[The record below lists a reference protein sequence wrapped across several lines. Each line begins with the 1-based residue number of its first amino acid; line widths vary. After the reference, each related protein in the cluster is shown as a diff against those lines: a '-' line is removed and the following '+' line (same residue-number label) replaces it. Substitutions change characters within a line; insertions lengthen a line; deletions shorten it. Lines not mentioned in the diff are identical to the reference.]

1 MLKAIDDALS
11 SDILSIMLSCFQLL
25 DDWAQYGR
33 SFKLNV
39 NEKPFDF

>member
-25 DDWAQYGR
+25 DNNAQYGC